1 MPAARPSPQATLTSK
16 RPALRRAAAAT
27 LRHLAERDPA
37 AILPQQVE
45 VSLFQALDAE
55 TDAQISAQLKATLA
69 TLLQAGAS
77 AQPSYWI
84 TMLGGVVQ
92 ASGSSANRCAGPC
105 CLITVVHRCCETAPA
120 YLLHAPGLHVASY
133 PRKHS
138 ALHSI
143 PATRALRGWQ
153 EVQPGPC

>member
-1 MPAARPSPQATLTSK
+1 MPAPQSALPSHARLLLPGPQATLTSK

-55 TDAQISAQLKATLA
+55 TDAQISAQLKATLT

-77 AQPSYWI
+77 DQPSYWI

-92 ASGSSANRCAGPC
+92 ASGSSGSRWAQPAGTWI
-105 CLITVVHRCCETAPA
+105 L
-120 YLLHAPGLHVASY
+120 
-133 PRKHS
+133 
-138 ALHSI
+138 
-143 PATRALRGWQ
+143 
-153 EVQPGPC
+153 